1 MKYRVLCFTDRS
13 DLPETELFIRLQK
26 AGVDIEVACN
36 PTGRYFER
44 LQKAGVCIHEL
55 IVKSRFSF
63 QSMQNIRKI
72 LAKRHYD
79 ILYCFN
85 NKVASNLLMGT
96 RGQKYKIITYRGT
109 VGNVSFLSPASW
121 TTHLNPRVNRIVCV
135 SRAVRQ
141 HLLNMRFLGLGIGPQ
156 KTVTIYKGH
165 DRAWYRSPPA
175 DLTREFGI
183 PADAFVAG
191 FAGRNR
197 PHKGIDYLIDATRH
211 LPGEAQ
217 IHFLLLGRLNQ
228 DRSLQK
234 KIAQSPHPHRIHL
247 TGFREDAPAV
257 FAACHT
263 FIMPSTKREG
273 LSRAV
278 IEAMAQATTP
288 IVTDVGGLPE
298 LVQEGQSGLVV
309 PPMDS
314 QSIAQAIL
322 RLYENPEQRKQ
333 MGKHAQE
340 RIDSVFHI
348 NRTVEQNMHMFQN
361 LMEGRRHI
369 SNRTMGI

>member
-1 MKYRVLCFTDRS
+1 MKYRVICFTDRS

-36 PTGRYFER
+36 PTGRHFGR
-44 LQKAGVCIHEL
+44 LQKSGVCIHEL
-55 IVKSRFSF
+55 IVRSRFSF
-63 QSMQNIRKI
+63 QSMQNIHKI

-85 NKVASNLLMGT
+85 NKAASNLLMVT

-135 SRAVRQ
+135 SKAVQ
-141 HLLNMRFLGLGIGPQ
+141 KHLVDMRFLGLGIGPQ
-156 KTVTIYKGH
+156 KAVTIYKGH
-165 DRAWYRSPPA
+165 EPTWYRSPPA
-175 DLTREFGI
+175 DLARDFGI
-183 PADAFVAG
+183 PAGAFVVG

-197 PHKGIDYLIDATRH
+197 PHKGIGHLIDATRH
-211 LPGEAQ
+211 LPGEAN
-217 IHFLLLGRLNQ
+217 IHFLLLGRLTE
-228 DRSLQK
+228 DRSLK
-234 KIAQSPHPHRIHL
+234 RKIAQSPHASRIHL
-247 TGFREDAPAV
+247 PGFREDAPAV
-257 FAACHT
+257 FAACDA

-298 LVQEGQSGLVV
+298 LVQEGQSGLVI

-314 QSIAQAIL
+314 EAIAKAIL
-322 RLYENPEQRKQ
+322 RLYEHPEQRRQ
-333 MGKHAQE
+333 MGIHAQE
-340 RIDSVFHI
+340 RIDSIFHI
-348 NRTVEQNMHMFQN
+348 NRTVEQNMLMFQN
-361 LMEGRRHI
+361 LMAG
-369 SNRTMGI
+369 N